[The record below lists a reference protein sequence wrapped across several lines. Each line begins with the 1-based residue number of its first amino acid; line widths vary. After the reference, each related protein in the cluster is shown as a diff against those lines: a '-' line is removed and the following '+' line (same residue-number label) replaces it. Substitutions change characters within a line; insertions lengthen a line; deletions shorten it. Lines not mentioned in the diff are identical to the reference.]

1 MYVMGIK
8 SQNHTPSL
16 TSVCWGHG
24 WGHHMLFCDSVGTDS
39 LLGRLAV
46 NKSISGRAQVGVSP
60 DSLVAMAELVQL
72 ELDEKDKENFAEMQ
86 AAMNEAQRELASL
99 TMRGRT
105 RHAEA
110 KCVQRPPMRSRR

>member
-1 MYVMGIK
+1 MVGVITCFFVTV
-8 SQNHTPSL
+8 SEPTR
-16 TSVCWGHG
+16 CW
-24 WGHHMLFCDSVGTDS
+24 V
-39 LLGRLAV
+39 LAV
-46 NKSISGRAQVGVSP
+46 NKSNSGRAQVGVSP

>member
-1 MYVMGIK
+1 MVGVITCFFVTV
-8 SQNHTPSL
+8 SEPTR
-16 TSVCWGHG
+16 CW
-24 WGHHMLFCDSVGTDS
+24 V
-39 LLGRLAV
+39 LAV
-46 NKSISGRAQVGVSP
+46 NKSISVRAQVGVSP

>member
-1 MYVMGIK
+1 M
-8 SQNHTPSL
+8 
-16 TSVCWGHG
+16 
-24 WGHHMLFCDSVGTDS
+24 VGVITCFFVTAPD
-39 LLGRLAV
+39 RLA
-46 NKSISGRAQVGVSP
+46 GCEQV
-60 DSLVAMAELVQL
+60 DFVAMAELVQL

>member
-1 MYVMGIK
+1 M
-8 SQNHTPSL
+8 
-16 TSVCWGHG
+16 
-24 WGHHMLFCDSVGTDS
+24 VGVITCFFVN
-39 LLGRLAV
+39 RLA
-46 NKSISGRAQVGVSP
+46 GCEQVDFGALSR
-60 DSLVAMAELVQL
+60 LVAMAELVQL